1 MGENGGQFA
10 VGSGVVESG
19 AAADAALL
27 DAHHHGG
34 GQVGGERGVHAT
46 EFPGGDAVVDELLDT
61 AGGDAGIAFVD
72 LAGGG
77 EGVEVGHE
85 PVRCGREGSADRGEV
100 GGDALQGTG
109 GRGHLGFD
117 GFRGAFEEMHGGRAD
132 QLFLAAGEG
141 VERGFGASEPC
152 RDGVEREVG
161 EAFGEEQPDQLVEQ
175 FGAAGGREGRALLHT
190 GNSTA
195 MLLAVLIVEQYCG
208 REQSTA
214 LRTIGGFPVA
224 VDRLLPTDEARDL
237 IRLTRDV
244 ADKVLAPIVDEHEKA
259 ETYPEGVFATLG
271 EAGLLSLPYPEEWGG
286 GGQPYEVYL
295 QVLEEIAARWAA
307 VAVAVSVHSLACYPL
322 MEFGSAEQQR
332 RWLPEMLGGGTVG
345 AYSLSE
351 PQAGSDA
358 AALTCKA
365 TAVEGGYRVDGAKAW
380 ITHGGIADFYNVF
393 ARTGEGSKGISCF
406 LVPKGTDGL
415 SFGKPE
421 EKMGLH
427 AVPTTSAHYDEAF
440 VPAERRIGAEGQGLQ
455 IAFSALDSGRLGIAA
470 VAVGLAQAALD
481 EAVAYAQERTAFG
494 RRIIDH
500 QGLGFLLADMAAAVD
515 SARATYLDA
524 ARRRDAGLP
533 YSRQA
538 SVAKL
543 VATDAAMK
551 VTTDAV
557 QVLGGYGY
565 TRDFRVER
573 YMREAKITQIF
584 EGTNQIQ
591 RLVISR
597 HLAG

>member
-1 MGENGGQFA
+1 M
-10 VGSGVVESG
+10 
-19 AAADAALL
+19 
-27 DAHHHGG
+27 
-34 GQVGGERGVHAT
+34 
-46 EFPGGDAVVDELLDT
+46 
-61 AGGDAGIAFVD
+61 
-72 LAGGG
+72 
-77 EGVEVGHE
+77 
-85 PVRCGREGSADRGEV
+85 
-100 GGDALQGTG
+100 
-109 GRGHLGFD
+109 
-117 GFRGAFEEMHGGRAD
+117 
-132 QLFLAAGEG
+132 
-141 VERGFGASEPC
+141 
-152 RDGVEREVG
+152 
-161 EAFGEEQPDQLVEQ
+161 
-175 FGAAGGREGRALLHT
+175 
-190 GNSTA
+190 
-195 MLLAVLIVEQYCG
+195 
-208 REQSTA
+208 
-214 LRTIGGFPVA
+214 A

-237 IRLTRDV
+237 IQLTRDV
-244 ADKVLAPIVDEHEKA
+244 ADKVLTPIVDEHEKA

-271 EAGLLSLPYPEEWGG
+271 EAGLLSLPNPEEWGG
-286 GGQPYEVYL
+286 GAQPYEVYL
-295 QVLEEIAARWAA
+295 QVLEEIAARWAS
-307 VAVAVSVHSLACYPL
+307 VAVAVSVHSLACHPL
-322 MEFGSAEQQR
+322 MAFGTDEQKQQ
-332 RWLPEMLGGGTVG
+332 WLPEMLGGNTIG

-365 TAVEGGYRVDGAKAW
+365 SATDGGYVVNGAKAW
-380 ITHGGIADFYNVF
+380 ITHGGIADFYNLF

-406 LVPKGTDGL
+406 LVPKDTEGL
-415 SFGKPE
+415 TFGKPE

-427 AVPTTSAHYDEAF
+427 AVPTTSAHYDDAF

-494 RRIIDH
+494 KKIIDH

-515 SARATYLDA
+515 SARATYIDA

-533 YSRQA
+533 YSRNA

-597 HLAG
+597 TLAAN